1 MTIKKMISTTM
12 VIAMAMVVSTSAQ
25 TIENAKPQN
34 LITEEGYILAKEPNI
49 SNTVVNANAIFAG
62 TQTAAVGSELVEDL
76 QTEDGAISKVIV
88 DEAKVRRE
96 PSPDS
101 DIINFIKKDVPV
113 FVIERIDNWYHIQ
126 IEGIDGY
133 IYKEQLDQESLTL
146 IPYIKTEVEEVVEEI
161 EEEVYV
167 GEEVIGYAKQFL
179 GNPYVYGGNSLTK
192 GVDCSGFVQQ
202 VFKKF
207 GIQLERSSRSQY
219 ASDGYKVSKN
229 DLLPGDLVFYGY
241 DGHIDHVAIYAG
253 NGEIVHA
260 STPKT
265 GITMGELY
273 YGKPIIGIKRVIN

>member
-49 SNTVVNANAIFAG
+49 SNTVVNANTIFAG